1 MVRSAAACFAAL
13 LLAVACGS
21 AGGRPAAHEQLPSPP
36 PETATPA
43 AAPAVAG
50 QATPVANGQAAP
62 AQAPAQPQPAAP
74 SVGHYW
80 ACVPPQNTA
89 PDGSWPQSSTMC
101 ARLFPNF
108 EPRAGRAV
116 QLAAFQI
123 SPTPA
128 GDYWSCDPQSQT
140 NQPVTDIFISELAM
154 AQSGLTPG
162 QISAIEADPVAN
174 APTYVKRPWSDP
186 TGAAG
191 AGVPLAA
198 HKCGGA

>member
-1 MVRSAAACFAAL
+1 MVRLAAVCGAAL

-21 AGGRPAAHEQLPSPP
+21 SGSQPAAHEDLPSPP

-43 AAPAVAG
+43 ATPA
-50 QATPVANGQAAP
+50 ATPVASGQAAP
-62 AQAPAQPQPAAP
+62 AQAPAQPQTAAP

-80 ACVPPQNTA
+80 VCVPPQNTL

-128 GDYWSCDPQSQT
+128 GDYWSCDPQSRT
-140 NQPVTDIFISELAM
+140 NQPVTDVFMSELAM
-154 AQSGLTPG
+154 AQNGLTPG
-162 QISAIEADPVAN
+162 QISAIEADPAAN
-174 APTYVKRPWSDP
+174 APTYLKRPWSDP